1 MAIEGPA
8 GIGKTRL
15 LAHAR
20 QQAASAGWRVFDTRC
35 TPLSTSIAY
44 GLPRDWF
51 GTLAHRGA
59 GSHPFD
65 GPGQVLADLVDGRT
79 PGIGDL
85 VYGVRW
91 VLEDLSTAR
100 PVLLIAD
107 DLQWADEASLQTL
120 DLLVNALRHLPC
132 LIVYG
137 VRTGERVSAPEAL
150 GRVLAASRVLTPLPL
165 SKEAVAE
172 QVRAVRPRSSEA
184 EIDDVH
190 RTSGGV
196 PFYVTELLSSDSRT
210 PEAVVGSVAGR
221 LSRLPGTA
229 GDTARAVCV
238 LGPEAS
244 VGTVAE
250 LTHLSL
256 DVVAD
261 DISALVGAQILSLDH
276 GSLTARH
283 PLVADVILAG
293 SSTHEVADLHARA
306 ARILA
311 GRGASRAVIAAH
323 LLQTLPG
330 ENPDTRARLR
340 EQGEAAMRTGAL
352 DVAVRY
358 FERAL
363 AEGAVGPSEVG
374 LLSSLARALAGLREI
389 DAALGHWDRAIEL
402 TETDDARARLRAES
416 GDALVTAGRHGDAQA
431 AFGTMLDHQDP
442 VAGRQRLMTRMVLA
456 GLMNGISLDY
466 LRAQLADS
474 LTVGDGLDDQD
485 DRLGLAAAAVL
496 LSFECRDGARAR
508 ELAIRSV
515 GTGELLEEEPSEG
528 SALYFA
534 SGVLTWVSAYAEAEA
549 LLTSA
554 IEDAQAR
561 TSAMAFGNASACRG
575 TLRMRMGMVTEA
587 IQDLEAALAQ
597 RAQGWNA
604 YLAPVLAALVEGR
617 IARGELDLAAS
628 HREEL
633 EELAHVPGVT
643 GAFATYA
650 LADLAAAHADNER
663 AAQLYADVGT
673 LVVDR
678 MDNPAILAWR
688 SGESLAR
695 IRLGQHREA
704 ILLAR
709 ENAVRAR
716 AFAAPYALAQALR
729 TLAAVDPTADRIAV
743 LREALT
749 LLRGIQAPRL
759 EAQIATDLAGM
770 LLLSHGMTDTGEV
783 VGLLRRAESYA
794 AFQELRPLGERVHR
808 LLERIGEPVK
818 RSTVDALNTLTVSER
833 RVADLAA
840 SGMSNR
846 QIEWHLSNVYRKL
859 GIRSRT
865 RLPALLTV
873 PAPRTE
879 VDATRATFE
888 GGRAPRAGLGA

>member
-1 MAIEGPA
+1 MMGAPLYERDGEIAILGRLISRATSGRGSLVAIEGPA

-107 DLQWADEASLQTL
+107 DLQWADEASLQT
-120 DLLVNALRHLPC
+120 DALLVNALRHLPC

-172 QVRAVRPRSSEA
+172 QVRAVRPRASEA

-389 DAALGHWDRAIEL
+389 DAALGPRG
-402 TETDDARARLRAES
+402 R
-416 GDALVTAGRHGDAQA
+416 AGRDRRCTRQASGRVRRRPGDRGPARRRAGGVRHHAGPPGPGGRSA
-431 AFGTMLDHQDP
+431 AADDQNG
-442 VAGRQRLMTRMVLA
+442 VGRPDERHLA
-456 GLMNGISLDY
+456 GLP
-466 LRAQLADS
+466 
-474 LTVGDGLDDQD
+474 
-485 DRLGLAAAAVL
+485 
-496 LSFECRDGARAR
+496 ARPAR
-508 ELAIRSV
+508 R
-515 GTGELLEEEPSEG
+515 
-528 SALYFA
+528 
-534 SGVLTWVSAYAEAEA
+534 
-549 LLTSA
+549 
-554 IEDAQAR
+554 
-561 TSAMAFGNASACRG
+561 
-575 TLRMRMGMVTEA
+575 
-587 IQDLEAALAQ
+587 
-597 RAQGWNA
+597 
-604 YLAPVLAALVEGR
+604 
-617 IARGELDLAAS
+617 
-628 HREEL
+628 
-633 EELAHVPGVT
+633 LAH
-643 GAFATYA
+643 
-650 LADLAAAHADNER
+650 
-663 AAQLYADVGT
+663 
-673 LVVDR
+673 
-678 MDNPAILAWR
+678 
-688 SGESLAR
+688 
-695 IRLGQHREA
+695 
-704 ILLAR
+704 
-709 ENAVRAR
+709 
-716 AFAAPYALAQALR
+716 
-729 TLAAVDPTADRIAV
+729 
-743 LREALT
+743 
-749 LLRGIQAPRL
+749 
-759 EAQIATDLAGM
+759 
-770 LLLSHGMTDTGEV
+770 
-783 VGLLRRAESYA
+783 RR
-794 AFQELRPLGERVHR
+794 R
-808 LLERIGEPVK
+808 
-818 RSTVDALNTLTVSER
+818 
-833 RVADLAA
+833 
-840 SGMSNR
+840 
-846 QIEWHLSNVYRKL
+846 
-859 GIRSRT
+859 RSRRPGRPT
-865 RLPALLTV
+865 RPG
-873 PAPRTE
+873 R
-879 VDATRATFE
+879 R
-888 GGRAPRAGLGA
+888 GRAPQLRVPRRRPGPGAGHPLRRYR